1 MRLAHILPHELP
13 KKIFGTHAV
22 DANVYLMPANLS
34 REIVGHD
41 VIVLG
46 EVGVVRAGR
55 KELVG
60 PCRRYAMVTRHS
72 EHNELRV

>member
-1 MRLAHILPHELP
+1 
-13 KKIFGTHAV
+13 
-22 DANVYLMPANLS
+22 MPANLS

-55 KELVG
+55 KKLVG